1 MLTVNKSG
9 VEPRPD
15 RPFIAEPDYG
25 IPTTLEGVLP
35 WSHVTD
41 RMQQARNYW
50 VGTVGP
56 GERPHAVPVWGVW
69 VGDTLYFGGGPRT
82 RWSRNL
88 AANPRVAVH
97 LESGDD
103 VVILEGEVD
112 QIVNPQH
119 PLLAEVDDAYEQKYG
134 MRHGPPVWVL
144 RPRLVLAW
152 SEFPT
157 NATRWR
163 FEDTRQPTERK
174 PDEG

>member
-1 MLTVNKSG
+1 MG
-9 VEPRPD
+9 
-15 RPFIAEPDYG
+15 
-25 IPTTLEGVLP
+25 
-35 WSHVTD
+35 H
-41 RMQQARNYW
+41 
-50 VGTVGP
+50 
-56 GERPHAVPVWGVW
+56 
-69 VGDTLYFGGGPRT
+69 TLYFGGGPRT

-112 QIVNPQH
+112 RIDDPQQ
-119 PLLAEVDDAYEQKYG
+119 PLLAEIDDAYEEKYD

-144 RPRLVLAW
+144 RPRVVLAW

-163 FEDTRQPTERK
+163 FEDTRPPEERK